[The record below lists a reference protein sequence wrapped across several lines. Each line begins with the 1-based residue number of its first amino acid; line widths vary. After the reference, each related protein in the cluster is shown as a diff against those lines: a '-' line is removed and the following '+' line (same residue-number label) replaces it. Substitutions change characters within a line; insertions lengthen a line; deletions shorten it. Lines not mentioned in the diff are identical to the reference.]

1 MMGVF
6 SGCALVERDSV
17 GALCARDGGFVG
29 RYDRIVRGL
38 GVHIE

>member
-6 SGCALVERDSV
+6 SGVCFGREGFR